1 MPPKYKMRCHYDVLG
16 VNRDADDAELKRAY
30 RKLALEWHPDKNAHR
45 QEEAEER
52 FKEVRGAYET
62 LSDPNER
69 AWYDSHREA
78 ILKAGKHA
86 AGGEDMRP
94 EDEIDL
100 MPYFTSNAFRGFGDD
115 PGGFYR
121 TYETLFAALDKQE
134 QAASL
139 AAGKDHYKASP
150 AFGASDAPWTQVK
163 SFYAHWALFATMKT
177 FAWADE
183 YNLAE
188 AQNRKVRRL
197 MDEENK
203 KLRRA
208 EAREFNDTVRQL
220 IAFIRKR
227 DKRFIAHSAEQ
238 AKLEKARAAAA
249 ERKRMAA
256 KKAKAEAA
264 SAYVEADWAQ
274 AEAPEWLT
282 REIEKEE
289 EAKARKEA
297 QKQDLYCPVCKKKF
311 KSQKQWENHEQ
322 SKQHK
327 AAVQRL
333 KEQMM
338 EDEEV
343 VKAALEDEDSEGE
356 SDDEARR
363 NLRENLRNLDL
374 DENDE
379 NDENDETEAE
389 TEDEE
394 ERKDLYRN
402 WVPKDKSKNPRLASE
417 DEEDSEDE
425 SGSDEDEDE
434 DAALARM
441 MGHARTKAATPRAN
455 VDSDSGDGSSSGEP
469 EDEDDA
475 LERMMRTKRRVA
487 FKQPVVVD
495 DAGEQYGSDSDSET
509 ESVTT
514 VGRAERLARNKPRA
528 LLKKGKLNARKKDVE
543 APVAAS
549 NPLHLLDSDSDALA
563 EGDEDEDDEG
573 VAAAA
578 RRASMFDVLDAE
590 VVDDGAGATPAPDDD
605 DDDDG
610 AREEAAAKKPN
621 RRAKKKG
628 FEKPAAEAG
637 ANKIR
642 CQLCKMTFA
651 SGNALHKHLKDAH
664 SGVHKKKR

>member
-363 NLRENLRNLDL
+363 SLRENLRNLDL

>member
-1 MPPKYKMRCHYDVLG
+1 
-16 VNRDADDAELKRAY
+16 
-30 RKLALEWHPDKNAHR
+30 
-45 QEEAEER
+45 
-52 FKEVRGAYET
+52 
-62 LSDPNER
+62 
-69 AWYDSHREA
+69 
-78 ILKAGKHA
+78 
-86 AGGEDMRP
+86 
-94 EDEIDL
+94 
-100 MPYFTSNAFRGFGDD
+100 
-115 PGGFYR
+115 
-121 TYETLFAALDKQE
+121 
-134 QAASL
+134 
-139 AAGKDHYKASP
+139 
-150 AFGASDAPWTQVK
+150 
-163 SFYAHWALFATMKT
+163 MKT

-203 KLRRA
+203 KLRRG

-220 IAFIRKR
+220 IAFVRKR

-249 ERKRMAA
+249 ERKRAAA

-274 AEAPEWLT
+274 AEAPEWLA

-297 QKQDLYCPVCKKKF
+297 RKQDLYCPVCKKKF

-343 VKAALEDEDSEGE
+343 VKAALEDEESEGESDDEESEGE

-363 NLRENLRNLDL
+363 NLRENLRNLNL

-379 NDENDETEAE
+379 NDEAETEDETEAT

-417 DEEDSEDE
+417 DEEESEDE

-455 VDSDSGDGSSSGEP
+455 TDSEGSGDGSSSGEED

-487 FKQPVVVD
+487 FKEPVAA
-495 DAGEQYGSDSDSET
+495 DAEERGSDSDSDSET

-543 APVAAS
+543 APVVPS
-549 NPLHLLDSDSDALA
+549 NPLHLLDSDSDVNAIA

-573 VAAAA
+573 AAAA
-578 RRASMFDVLDAE
+578 AQRASMFDVLDAE
-590 VVDDGAGATPAPDDD
+590 VVDDGAGATPAPEDD

-610 AREEAAAKKPN
+610 AEEEAAVKKPN

-628 FEKPAAEAG
+628 FEKPDADAG
-637 ANKIR
+637 AGKIR